1 MAGDLRVATAHL
13 HELSAKQDEA
23 ATGLTVATGV
33 VEGVDNAVRMTHG
46 PISSASAAA
55 VARAVKAR
63 RTAGTGLASVS
74 RDLGSKLSLAAG
86 GYDRTD
92 STMSGALHGTVR

>member
-13 HELSAKQDEA
+13 HELSAKQGEA
-23 ATGLTVATGV
+23 ASSLTVATGV
-33 VEGVDNAVRMTHG
+33 VEGVDTAVRMTHG

-55 VARAVKAR
+55 ISRAVNAR
-63 RTAGTGLASVS
+63 RTAGTGLARVS
-74 RDLGSKLSLAAG
+74 RDLGSKLSGAAG
-86 GYDRTD
+86 GYDGTD

>member
-13 HELSAKQDEA
+13 HELSAKQGEA

-33 VEGVDNAVRMTHG
+33 VEGVDTAVRMTHG

-55 VARAVKAR
+55 IARAVNAR
-63 RTAGTGLASVS
+63 RTAVTGLASVS
-74 RDLGSKLSLAAG
+74 RDLGSKLSRAAG
-86 GYDRTD
+86 GYNRTD
-92 STMSGALHGTVR
+92 STMSGALHGSIR

>member
-23 ATGLTVATGV
+23 ATCLTVATGV
-33 VEGVDNAVRMTHG
+33 VEGVDSAIRMTHG
-46 PISSASAAA
+46 PISSSTAAA
-55 VARAVKAR
+55 VEAALNAR
-63 RTAGTGLASVS
+63 RAAGTGMANVS
-74 RDLGSKLSLAAG
+74 QDLGDKLTRAAG

-92 STMSGALHGTVR
+92 STLAGALRGTVR

>member
-33 VEGVDNAVRMTHG
+33 VEGVDTAVRTTHG
-46 PISSASAAA
+46 PISSSTAAA
-55 VARAVKAR
+55 VATAVNAR
-63 RTAGTGLASVS
+63 RAAGTCMAGVS
-74 RDLGSKLSLAAG
+74 RDLGAKLSSAAG
-86 GYDRTD
+86 GYDGTD
-92 STMSGALHGTVR
+92 STTSDALRGTVR